1 MRYPLEDLQVLDLS
15 HALAGPYCT
24 LLLAQYG
31 ARVYKLEPPEGGDI
45 GRSWGPPF
53 QGGESS
59 FFLALHPNKLGVSIN
74 LKDPRGRDLC
84 LRLMEKVDVVIENF
98 RPGSMERL
106 GLGYEAASRRNPRL
120 VYCSVSGY
128 GQNGPSR
135 DLPAMDLILQASS
148 GLISVTGAPGGPVAR
163 CGHSVADITAGMLA
177 AFALLVALR
186 AREQTG
192 RGQFIDISMLDAMIS
207 AMSSNFANYLG
218 TGEPPGPMGTA
229 FKQIVPYRTFPTA
242 DREIAVA
249 VASDKLWAAF
259 CPAIG
264 KPELAVDPRYATNPL
279 RVANRGE
286 LEPML
291 IEWFR
296 ARPSREWQ
304 ERLDRAGVPCAPV
317 RTLDEVCA
325 DPQTAMREMIATL
338 PHPTVGDAPV
348 TGVPA
353 KFSDTPGQ
361 TRFAAPLLGQH
372 TREVLHSLL
381 CLEEAA
387 LDRLE
392 EEGVIVCAPDQGRED
407 GHLRNLNQ

>member
-1 MRYPLEDLQVLDLS
+1 MRYPLDDLQVLDLS

-59 FFLALHPNKLGVSIN
+59 YFLALNPNKLGVSID
-74 LKDPRGRDLC
+74 LKHPEGRDLC

-120 VYCSVSGY
+120 IYCSISGY

-163 CGHSVADITAGMLA
+163 CGHSVADITAGMSA
-177 AFALLVALR
+177 AFAILAALH
-186 AREQTG
+186 ARERTG
-192 RGQFIDISMLDAMIS
+192 EGQFLDVSMLDSMVS
-207 AMSSNFANYLG
+207 AMTSNFANYLG
-218 TGEPPGPMGTA
+218 SGELPAPMGTA

-242 DREIAVA
+242 DRDIAVA

-259 CPAIG
+259 CGAIG
-264 KPELAVDPRYATNPL
+264 RPELTADPRYATNPL
-279 RVANRGE
+279 RVQNRGE

-291 IEWFR
+291 LDLFR
-296 ARPSREWQ
+296 RRPCREWQ
-304 ERLDRAGVPCAPV
+304 ERLDAAGVPCTPV
-317 RTLDEVCA
+317 RTLEEVCA
-325 DPQTAMREMIATL
+325 DPQSEARGLFPTL
-338 PHPTVGDAPV
+338 PHPTAGSSRV
-348 TGVPA
+348 TGTPV
-353 KFSDTPGQ
+353 KMSDTPGR
-361 TRFAAPLLGQH
+361 TRYAAPLLGQH
-372 TREVLHSLL
+372 TRAVLHSLL
-381 CLEEAA
+381 CLDKAT
-387 LDRLE
+387 LDRLAAE
-392 EEGVIVCAPDQGRED
+392 KIIVCHQS
-407 GHLRNLNQ
+407 